1 VLGRLDAGDAQ
12 LEAQAAMLAALGRR
26 LERLA
31 EAAGDPGAFQETLG
45 LTLAEFLARIEARGE
60 RAEPARALS

>member
-1 VLGRLDAGDAQ
+1 
-12 LEAQAAMLAALGRR
+12 MLAALGRR
-26 LERLA
+26 LERLV
-31 EAAGDPGAFQETLG
+31 ETAGDPGAFQETIG